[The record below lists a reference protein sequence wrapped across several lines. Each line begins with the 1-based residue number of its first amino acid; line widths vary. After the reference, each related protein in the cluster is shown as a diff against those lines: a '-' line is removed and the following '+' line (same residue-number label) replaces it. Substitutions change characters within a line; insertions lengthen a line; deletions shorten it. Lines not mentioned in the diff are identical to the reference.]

1 MHAPIFIV
9 GYMGSG
15 KSTVGRKMADL
26 LGWRFIDTDFFIENR
41 FRKRVA
47 DIFRDEGEAV
57 FRRRERVVIEELSG
71 MEDTIIATG
80 GGLSCHSDNMEL
92 MNEAGLTLYLEVSD
106 EVLAVRLELCKRT
119 RPKVKDKTGEEL
131 LSHIHE
137 EMAFRGDIYR
147 RAKVIV
153 NADKLVDEED
163 ERRLVTRI
171 VADLRAKG
179 YLPQAI
185 QP

>member
-15 KSTVGRKMADL
+15 KSTVGRKMADV

-71 MEDTIIATG
+71 MEDAIIATG
-80 GGLSCHSDNMEL
+80 GRIALSFGQYD
-92 MNEAGLTLYLEVSD
+92 A
-106 EVLAVRLELCKRT
+106 
-119 RPKVKDKTGEEL
+119 
-131 LSHIHE
+131 
-137 EMAFRGDIYR
+137 
-147 RAKVIV
+147 
-153 NADKLVDEED
+153 D
-163 ERRLVTRI
+163 ERSRLDAVF
-171 VADLRAKG
+171 G
-179 YLPQAI
+179 SFG
-185 QP
+185 

>member
-1 MHAPIFIV
+1 MQPPIFIV

-15 KSTVGRKMADL
+15 KSTVGRKMADI

-47 DIFRDEGEAV
+47 DMFLEDGEAV

-80 GGLSCHSDNMEL
+80 GGLPCHSDNMDL

-119 RPKVKDKTGEEL
+119 RPKVKDKSGDEL
-131 LSHIHE
+131 LSHVRE
-137 EMAFRGDIYR
+137 EMAIRGDIYR
-147 RAKVIV
+147 KAQIIV
-153 NADKLVDEED
+153 NADKLVDEAD
-163 ERRLVTRI
+163 ERKLVIQI
-171 VADLRAKG
+171 VEDLRAKG
-179 YLPQAI
+179 YLPPEGQK
-185 QP
+185 